1 MSAYQGLRVLDFT
14 QGVAGPMATML
25 LGDFGAEVTK
35 VEPLGGDRLKDHPGY
50 HVWNRNK
57 GVLTA
62 ELSDPS
68 LHVLIA
74 QADVVVFDNAP
85 GQLEA
90 LGLDADTLTARHP
103 SLIHVWMPPY
113 GKTGVWSQ
121 LPPRHNLA
129 SALTGMAYRQGAY
142 EDVPIH
148 LVLPIIWYGQ
158 AVMGASAMGSALLE
172 RSRSGRGQG
181 VVVTGLNGFSQV
193 TGPVNVRAAGPL
205 PRGAPRGASPN
216 YRLYECADGKWL
228 FLATLFMNFFKLA
241 LEVFGCPERFDE
253 FVADPVVGRAA
264 LEDIFKQQPRE
275 VWLDRLRAAGVPSAP
290 VGPREDWFASE
301 VIAEAGLRRTFD
313 HPELG
318 EVAIPGLP
326 LKLSASPAKIHGLA
340 EPTSAPEWMPRPA
353 PPVSS
358 KARGKSPLDGIRV
371 LDLGSVIAGA
381 HAGGVL
387 ANLGADVIKIE
398 PAEGDPFRSDGGP
411 FLFCSRGKR
420 ALGIDLKQESAKALF
435 FDLARGADVVLD
447 NYRLGVRDRLGIGY
461 QALKAVNPRIISCS
475 INAYGATGSRST
487 RPGFDPLL
495 QAEGGMM
502 AAQGGPDE
510 PILHTMAVN
519 DVATAAIVAFG
530 IITALNARESTG
542 EGQEVLTSLM
552 AQSLTYQIGEVVNY
566 AGRPP
571 NDLGGR
577 DCTGVRALER
587 YYRGADGWIALS
599 CETLDEAR
607 KALELLGI
615 EGADAAE
622 ALTAPRDGELSRRI
636 AATLADRAR
645 DTTALALWQAGV
657 PAAPVHV
664 GPEVFGNPWLN
675 QNGLF
680 EDWHHARLGEIQSV
694 RSYADFSATPSGFKY
709 PTPDLGEHSVSI
721 LQELGYEPDRI
732 QHLLD
737 SGAIFEPATSKA
749 HLRQEGSALAT
760 Q

>member
-1 MSAYQGLRVLDFT
+1 MSAYRGLRVLDFA

-25 LGDFGAEVTK
+25 LGDFGAEITK
-35 VEPLGGDRLKDHPGY
+35 IEPLGGDRLKSHPGY
-50 HVWNRNK
+50 QAWNRNK
-57 GVLTA
+57 GILTA
-62 ELSDPS
+62 ELSD
-68 LHVLIA
+68 LAVKALIA

-90 LGLDADTLTARHP
+90 LGLDADTLTAQHP
-103 SLIHVWMPPY
+103 RLIHVWMPPY

-121 LPPRHNLA
+121 MPARHNLA

-193 TGPVNVRAAGPL
+193 TGPVNVKAAGPL

-253 FVADPVVGRAA
+253 FVADPVVGRDA
-264 LEDIFKQQPRE
+264 LEVIFKQQPRE
-275 VWLDRLRAAGVPSAP
+275 VWLERLRAAGVPSAP
-290 VGPREDWFASE
+290 VGPREEWFAGE
-301 VIAEAGLRRTFD
+301 LIAEAGLRRTFD

-326 LKLSASPAKIHGLA
+326 LKLSASPAEIRGLA
-340 EPTSAPEWMPRPA
+340 VKKCAPEWSPRPET
-353 PPVSS
+353 VSS
-358 KARGKSPLDGIRV
+358 AQGRADAPLAGIRV

-461 QALKAVNPRIISCS
+461 EALKAINPRIISCS

-502 AAQGGPDE
+502 AAQGGGDE

-519 DVATAAIVAFG
+519 DVATAAIVSFG
-530 IITALNARESTG
+530 IITALNAREKTG

-552 AQSLTYQIGEVVNY
+552 AQSLTYQIAEVVSY

-587 YYRGADGWIALS
+587 YYRGSDGWIALS
-599 CETLDEAR
+599 CESIDEAR
-607 KALELLGI
+607 AALQFLGI
-615 EGADAAE
+615 AGSDPVD
-622 ALTAPRDGELSRRI
+622 ALTAPRDGELSQKI
-636 AATLADRAR
+636 AAALGGCPR
-645 DTTALALWQAGV
+645 DVTALGLWEAGV

-664 GPEVFGNPWLN
+664 GAEVFGNAWLN
-675 QNGLF
+675 ENGLF
-680 EDWHHARLGEIQSV
+680 EDWQHARLGAIQSV

-721 LQELGYEPDRI
+721 LQELGYAPDRI
-732 QHLLD
+732 EHLLAT
-737 SGAIFEPATSKA
+737 GAIFEPATTKA

>member
-25 LGDFGAEVTK
+25 LGDFGAEVIK
-35 VEPLGGDRLKDHPGY
+35 VEPPGGDRLKAHPGY
-50 HVWNRNK
+50 QVWNRNK

-62 ELSDPS
+62 ELTEPS
-68 LHVLIA
+68 LKALIE
-74 QADVVVFDNAP
+74 QADIVVFDRAP

-90 LGLDADTLTARHP
+90 LGLDAETLTTRHP
-103 SLIHVWMPPY
+103 RLIHVWMPPF
-113 GKTGVWSQ
+113 GTQGVWSQ

-181 VVVTGLNGFSQV
+181 VIVSGLNGFSQV
-193 TGPVNVRAAGPL
+193 TGPVNVKAAGPL

-216 YRLYECADGKWL
+216 YRLYECADGQWL
-228 FLATLFMNFFKLA
+228 FLATLFMNFFRLA
-241 LEVFGCPERFDE
+241 LDVFGCPERFDE
-253 FVADPVVGRAA
+253 FVANPVVARET
-264 LEDIFKQQPRE
+264 LEAIFKQQPRAA
-275 VWLDRLRAAGVPSAP
+275 WLDRLRAAGVPTAP
-290 VGPREDWFASE
+290 VGPREDWFTSE
-301 VIAEAGLRRTFD
+301 VIAEAGLRRTFI
-313 HPELG
+313 HPDLG

-326 LKLSASPAKIHGLA
+326 LKLSATPAAIRGLA
-340 EPTSAPEWMPRPA
+340 SPSELPTWSHRAA
-353 PPVSS
+353 TTQSS
-358 KARGKSPLDGIRV
+358 KTRSKAPLEGIRV

-435 FDLARGADVVLD
+435 FDLASGADVVLD

-461 QALKAVNPRIISCS
+461 EALKAINPRIVSCS

-502 AAQGGPDE
+502 AAQGGNDE

-519 DVATAAIVAFG
+519 DVATAGIVAFG
-530 IITALNARESTG
+530 IITALNAREVTG
-542 EGQEVLTSLM
+542 RGQEVLTSLM
-552 AQSLTYQIGEVVNY
+552 AQSLTYQMGEVVSY
-566 AGRPP
+566 GGRPP

-587 YYRGADGWIALS
+587 YYSCADGWIALS
-599 CETLDEAR
+599 CETLDEA
-607 KALELLGI
+607 K
-615 EGADAAE
+615 E
-622 ALTAPRDGELSRRI
+622 ALKFLAIEVVDLAASLSATRDGDLSHKIAAALANQPRD
-636 AATLADRAR
+636 A
-645 DTTALALWQAGV
+645 TALALWASGV

-664 GPEVFGNPWLN
+664 GPEVFNNGWLRE
-675 QNGLF
+675 NGLF
-680 EDWHHARLGEIQSV
+680 EDWQHGRLGAIQSV

-709 PTPDLGEHSVSI
+709 PTPDLGEHSVEI
-721 LQELGYEPDRI
+721 LLELGYTRDRI

-737 SGAIFEPATSKA
+737 SGAIFEPATSRA
-749 HLRQEGSALAT
+749 PITDSGTALAT

>member
-1 MSAYQGLRVLDFT
+1 MSAYQGLRVLDFS

-25 LGDFGAEVTK
+25 LGDFGAEVIK
-35 VEPLGGDRLKDHPGY
+35 VEPPGGDRLKAHPGY
-50 HVWNRNK
+50 HAWNRNK

-62 ELSDPS
+62 ELRDPTIKA
-68 LHVLIA
+68 LIE

-90 LGLDADTLTARHP
+90 LGLDAETLTAQHP
-103 SLIHVWMPPY
+103 RLIHVWMPPY

-142 EDVPIH
+142 EDVPVH
-148 LVLPIIWYGQ
+148 LVMPIIWYGQ

-172 RSRSGRGQG
+172 LSRSGRGQG

-193 TGPVNVRAAGPL
+193 TGPVNVKSAGPL

-216 YRLYECADGKWL
+216 YRLYECADGQWL

-253 FVADPVVGRAA
+253 FVADPVAGRDA
-264 LEDIFKQQPRE
+264 LEIIFKQQPRN

-290 VGPREDWFASE
+290 VGPREDWFAGE
-301 VIAEAGLRRTFD
+301 VVAEAGLRRTFD
-313 HPELG
+313 HPDLG
-318 EVAIPGLP
+318 EVAILGLP
-326 LKLSASPAKIHGLA
+326 LKLSATPAEIRGLA
-340 EPTSAPEWMPRPA
+340 TATSVPSWPSRLPASHPVQGRSGAPLA
-353 PPVSS
+353 
-358 KARGKSPLDGIRV
+358 GIRV

-461 QALKAVNPRIISCS
+461 QALRAINPRIISCS
-475 INAYGATGSRST
+475 INAYGATGSRAT

-502 AAQGGPDE
+502 AAQGGADE

-530 IITALNARESTG
+530 IITALNAREKTG

-552 AQSLTYQIGEVVNY
+552 AQSLTYQIGEITTY

-587 YYRGADGWIALS
+587 YYQCADGWIALS
-599 CETLDEAR
+599 CETLDEAQN
-607 KALELLGI
+607 ALQFLRI
-615 EGADAAE
+615 EVTD
-622 ALTAPRDGELSRRI
+622 L
-636 AATLADRAR
+636 AATLSATRDGALSRQITAALANQPR
-645 DTTALALWQAGV
+645 DTTALALWAAGV

-664 GPEVFGNPWLN
+664 GPEVFNNGWLRD
-675 QNGLF
+675 NGLF
-680 EDWHHARLGEIQSV
+680 EDWQHGRLGAIQSV

-709 PTPDLGEHSVSI
+709 PTPDLGEHSVEI
-721 LQELGYEPDRI
+721 LRDLGYTPDRI

-737 SGAIFEPATSKA
+737 TGAIFEPATSRA
-749 HLRQEGSALAT
+749 HVRDGGTALAT